1 MIEVWLGFKNFMLF
15 KAAVPRFESQ
25 TTYFLQAFCCVVKLR
40 LLLSLKS
47 FLRDIRSGT
56 VGNSSIQFKT
66 TRKPHLLNRLLTAK
80 VLVKFQKI
88 YKFAP
93 GSSWSF
99 WLMWS
104 CNSKNFQ
111 RILDDRKLCAKII
124 QSSVNPKGV
133 NSIWNLMHFRV
144 KGYFKNTSGMINNFI
159 LLNSLIKY
167 KLKLAA
173 RFQLRSL
180 FPR

>member
-1 MIEVWLGFKNFMLF
+1 MLF
-15 KAAVPRFESQ
+15 KAAVPCFESQ
-25 TTYFLQAFCCVVKLR
+25 TIYLVQPFCYVVKLR
-40 LLLSLKS
+40 LLLSLILKS

-66 TRKPHLLNRLLTAK
+66 TCKPHLLNRLLTAK
-80 VLVKFQKI
+80 ALVKFQKI

-104 CNSKNFQ
+104 CSRKNFQ

-133 NSIWNLMHFRV
+133 SSIWNLMYFRV
-144 KGYFKNTSGMINNFI
+144 KGYFKKTSEMINNFI
-159 LLNSLIKY
+159 LLNSLIKC
-167 KLKLAA
+167 KLKLAP